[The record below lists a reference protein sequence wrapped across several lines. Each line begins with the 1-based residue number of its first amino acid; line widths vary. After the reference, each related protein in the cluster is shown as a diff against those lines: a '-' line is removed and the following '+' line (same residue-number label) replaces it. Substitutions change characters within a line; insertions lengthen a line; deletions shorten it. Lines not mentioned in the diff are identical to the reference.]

1 MKPTTRTTLRAGA
14 LLLVTAATALS
25 VSFAQSA
32 PPSPVKLA
40 IENRKAVFTLV
51 GNNFRPIGE
60 ILRGNTN
67 YSTVDVAKLST
78 RVAFLA
84 NFVPE
89 IFPDGSGTGDTRAK
103 SEIWSDRTAF
113 NKRVKDFQEHTQAL
127 SKLVTSGGGDNDAFK
142 AAAKA
147 VAQDC
152 KGCHDTYRS
161 Q

>member
-1 MKPTTRTTLRAGA
+1 MKQLKRTTLGAGA
-14 LLLVTAATALS
+14 LLLVTAATAIS
-25 VSFAQSA
+25 ASFAQAA
-32 PPSPVKLA
+32 PPNPVKLA

-60 ILRGNTN
+60 ILRGNVQ
-67 YSTVDVAKLST
+67 YSALDVAKLSS

-89 IFPDGSGTGDTRAK
+89 IFPEGTGTGDTQAK
-103 SEIWSDRTAF
+103 SEIWSDRAAF
-113 NKRVKDFQEHTQAL
+113 DKRVKDFQEHTQAL
-127 SKLVTSGGGDNDAFK
+127 SKVVAAGGSDNDAFK

-147 VAQDC
+147 VGQDC

-161 Q
+161 K